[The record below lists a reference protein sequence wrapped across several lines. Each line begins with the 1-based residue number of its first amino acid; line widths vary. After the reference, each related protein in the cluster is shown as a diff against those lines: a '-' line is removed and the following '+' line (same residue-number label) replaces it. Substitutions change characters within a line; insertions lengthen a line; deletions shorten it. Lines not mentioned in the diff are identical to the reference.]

1 MTTLL
6 VDEDLPRSLLRA
18 LRESG
23 FTAEDVRDVG
33 LKGKH
38 DDSIFAYA
46 VSHRRLLL
54 SADLSFGNL
63 RRFPLGTHAG
73 ILVARFA
80 NEVSTHF
87 LNDAIVRALQDLSE
101 DELSGNLI
109 ILEPGRIRL
118 RRKK

>member
-1 MTTLL
+1 
-6 VDEDLPRSLLRA
+6 

-23 FTAEDVRDVG
+23 FAAEDVRDVG

-38 DDSIFAYA
+38 DDRVFDYA
-46 VSHRRLLL
+46 VSHRHVLL
-54 SADLSFGNL
+54 SADLNFGNL

-73 ILVARFA
+73 ILVARFP
-80 NEVSTHF
+80 NEVSTRL

-109 ILEPGRIRL
+109 IP
-118 RRKK
+118 